1 MLEFKSL
8 EEINLNAF
16 VYTFSYNNASK
27 LNYGD
32 EVKVLVH
39 HKQFLIHDKY
49 IIKAERF
56 IISMLENVNVFPR
69 IVKCSENDGKFLYN
83 SVLEF
88 VKENTLWL

>member
-16 VYTFSYNNASK
+16 VYTFSYNDASK

-32 EVKVLVH
+32 EVKVLVQ
-39 HKQFLIHDKY
+39 HKRFLIHDKY

-56 IISMLENVNVFPR
+56 IISMLVNVNVIPR
-69 IVKCSENDGKFLYN
+69 IVNCNETNGEFLYN

-88 VKENTLWL
+88 VKENTL